1 MRSNKAMYLV
11 EVRVCCENEK
21 KGEWN
26 QIDLEYLRK
35 RSCFIWISS
44 FSFLAEYND
53 IHLERQQVLSLMF
66 IHFVP
71 AD

>member
-26 QIDLEYLRK
+26 QIALE
-35 RSCFIWISS
+35 SISKEKIL
-44 FSFLAEYND
+44 FHMDFLVFVSGRND

-66 IHFVP
+66 VHFVP